1 MKKLIIYL
9 CLFNCVIL
17 YAQSNILNASNAS
30 EIGIKNFDQKQSD
43 AESSFL
49 VYDYIDDRDILWSKI
64 VYEKIDLNEKLN
76 FPLLFP
82 IDDKVFRNRKSLWKV
97 LNENIKNR
105 KITELYRANN
115 DQFLP
120 EKKLNQ
126 ASVDSI
132 VSSRINIGGEIT
144 INEITSD
151 DIKSYFIKGIWYFDK
166 RQGEMKYRLLGI
178 MPSGNV
184 KNKEGEIQETDL
196 FWIWYPSIRKILHG
210 ELVFNDRN
218 NANRISFDSQETASP
233 VADDSS
239 ISINEGDTSS
249 GTLSG
254 SDSDSSDSD
263 LTFAVVGN
271 PTSGSVTIESNGS
284 FTYVHSGGEG
294 TSDSFTFSISDETNN
309 TSNIATV
316 TITINSVNDQ
326 PVVADVTKTLDEGA
340 SAEINVSGTD
350 AEGAILVYEV
360 VTQPQYGTYTFDTS
374 SGIGYYTHDGSETTS
389 DSIIVRAKESTENVY
404 SANATISITITAVND
419 APLSPDSAVS
429 VDEGNST
436 NSTSFGASDSEGSN
450 LTINVSSQGSNGT
463 AVVSGTEFVYT
474 HDGSETT
481 TDTFYVQHK

>member
-1 MKKLIIYL
+1 M
-9 CLFNCVIL
+9 
-17 YAQSNILNASNAS
+17 
-30 EIGIKNFDQKQSD
+30 KNFISLI
-43 AESSFL
+43 FL
-49 VYDYIDDRDILWSKI
+49 TFTFFVY
-64 VYEKIDLNEKLN
+64 
-76 FPLLFP
+76 
-82 IDDKVFRNRKSLWKV
+82 
-97 LNENIKNR
+97 
-105 KITELYRANN
+105 
-115 DQFLP
+115 
-120 EKKLNQ
+120 
-126 ASVDSI
+126 
-132 VSSRINIGGEIT
+132 
-144 INEITSD
+144 
-151 DIKSYFIKGIWYFDK
+151 
-166 RQGEMKYRLLGI
+166 
-178 MPSGNV
+178 
-184 KNKEGEIQETDL
+184 
-196 FWIWYPSIRKILHG
+196 
-210 ELVFNDRN
+210 
-218 NANRISFDSQETASP
+218 SQETASP

-309 TSNIATV
+309 TSNIASV

-481 TDTFYVQHK
+481 TDTFTYSYNYASE